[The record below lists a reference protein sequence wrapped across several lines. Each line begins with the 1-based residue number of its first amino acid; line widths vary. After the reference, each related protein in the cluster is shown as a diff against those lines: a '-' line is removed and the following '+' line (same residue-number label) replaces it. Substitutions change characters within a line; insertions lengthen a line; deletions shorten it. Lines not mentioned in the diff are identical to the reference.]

1 MMILAN
7 LDQVLHNKFGNH
19 EWEHLSTVEF
29 FFSFG
34 FKNVKNGNVK

>member
-19 EWEHLSTVEF
+19 EWEHFSTVDF
-29 FFSFG
+29 FLVLVL
-34 FKNVKNGNVK
+34 KMLKMEM